1 MIRPAQLDDGDFII
15 RLAHEFDV
23 FSTRYVGVFREI
35 FANNRDSLTIFVD
48 DGGQRM
54 GFAQVQWTGIEGD
67 LQGVVVDPDCRRK
80 GVASQLLDHIEN
92 VARDRGVSSLTCIT
106 AETQNPAA
114 VGCFTQRG
122 YINEGFCGIYPNG
135 QRAVRLRRALN

>member
-1 MIRPAQLDDGDFII
+1 MVRPAQLDDEDFII

-23 FSTRYVGVFREI
+23 FSTRYVGVFREF
-35 FANNRDSLTIFVD
+35 FANNRDSLTICVD

-54 GFAQVQWTGIEGD
+54 GFAQVQWTGAEGD
-67 LQGVVVDPDCRRK
+67 IQGVVVDPACRRK

-114 VGCFTQRG
+114 LGCFTRRG
-122 YINEGFCGIYPNG
+122 YINQGFCGIYPNG
-135 QRAVRLRRALN
+135 QRAVRLRRALS